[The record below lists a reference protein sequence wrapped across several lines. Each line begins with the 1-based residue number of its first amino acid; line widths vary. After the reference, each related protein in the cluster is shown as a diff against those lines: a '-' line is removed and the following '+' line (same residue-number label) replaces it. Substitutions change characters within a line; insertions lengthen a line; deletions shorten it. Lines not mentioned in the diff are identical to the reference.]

1 SNKEKTDSSSQQ
13 KTNPP
18 LHELSDQEL
27 KKCLLED
34 FSRRLDLKKYFVF
47 NVGELT
53 KEKVFHGEILPN
65 GEVVNK
71 VEYGNSRKANSS
83 LARDLT
89 KLSNSYNQGGKN
101 FKDDNIDYTYGA
113 EAMGGNRKEKVLEV
127 LKTDPALTG
136 FVVIDNLTQ
145 KLGVELQQKKF
156 NGLYFQTSE
165 YLLLKPQ
172 TYMNNSGECITAF
185 LNYFRIPLDNLLVI
199 CDDIA
204 LPLGKFRYRSQG
216 SDGGHNGMKN
226 IINLLKSKNF
236 KRLRVGIDYDR
247 NLLIRD

>member
-1 SNKEKTDSSSQQ
+1 MGKMTCSNKEKTDSSNQQ
-13 KTNPP
+13 KTNLP
-18 LHELSDQEL
+18 LNELSDQEL

-47 NVGELT
+47 NLAELET
-53 KEKVFHGEILPN
+53 MKTRPAKNRNAAAYEKQFEKKGYEVEGIPLRKNLIGFLGSNFDNVDDLPDEYSGDSDGKTILVRNNGFQVRIKHPTTTICDSKEKALEI
-65 GEVVNK
+65 
-71 VEYGNSRKANSS
+71 
-83 LARDLT
+83 
-89 KLSNSYNQGGKN
+89 
-101 FKDDNIDYTYGA
+101 
-113 EAMGGNRKEKVLEV
+113 

-172 TYMNNSGECITAF
+172 TYMNNSG
-185 LNYFRIPLDNLLVI
+185 
-199 CDDIA
+199 
-204 LPLGKFRYRSQG
+204 KFRYRSQG